1 MNHYETV
8 FIMTPVL
15 SEDQI
20 KETVKRY
27 ISYLKAN
34 NAEIVSEENWG
45 LKKLKYT
52 IQKKKWI
59 ITKLF
64 SLWLPF
70 LSEDQIKET
79 VKRYISYLK
88 ANNAEIVSEENWGLK
103 KLKYTIQ
110 KKKSGF
116 YYLIEYKANGAIL
129 SNMDVE
135 FKRDETV
142 LRWLTVK
149 LEKFATEYAVR
160 RRKRLSETKK
170 SAE

>member
-8 FIMTPVL
+8 FIMNPVL
-15 SEDQI
+15 SEDQV

-27 ISYLKAN
+27 ISYLKDKK
-34 NAEIVSEENWG
+34 AEIVSEENWG
-45 LKKLKYT
+45 LKKLKC
-52 IQKKKWI
+52 
-59 ITKLF
+59 
-64 SLWLPF
+64 
-70 LSEDQIKET
+70 
-79 VKRYISYLK
+79 
-88 ANNAEIVSEENWGLK
+88 A
-103 KLKYTIQ
+103 IQ

-129 SNMDVE
+129 SDMDVE

-149 LEKFATEYAVR
+149 LDKYAVEYAVR
-160 RRKRLSETKK
+160 RRNKLSETKK

>member
-45 LKKLKYT
+45 LK
-52 IQKKKWI
+52 
-59 ITKLF
+59 
-64 SLWLPF
+64 
-70 LSEDQIKET
+70 
-79 VKRYISYLK
+79 R
-88 ANNAEIVSEENWGLK
+88 
-103 KLKYTIQ
+103 LKYTIQ

-116 YYLIEYKANGAIL
+116 YYLIEYKANGTIL

-135 FKRDETV
+135 FKRDDTV

-170 SAE
+170 STE

>member
-8 FIMTPVL
+8 FIMNPVL
-15 SEDQI
+15 SEDQV

-27 ISYLKAN
+27 ISYLKDKK
-34 NAEIVSEENWG
+34 AEIVSEENWG
-45 LKKLKYT
+45 LKKLKY
-52 IQKKKWI
+52 
-59 ITKLF
+59 
-64 SLWLPF
+64 
-70 LSEDQIKET
+70 
-79 VKRYISYLK
+79 
-88 ANNAEIVSEENWGLK
+88 A
-103 KLKYTIQ
+103 IQ

-129 SNMDVE
+129 SEMDVE

-149 LEKFATEYAVR
+149 LDKYAVEYAVR
-160 RRKRLSETKK
+160 RRNKLSETKK

>member
-1 MNHYETV
+1 MN
-8 FIMTPVL
+8 PVL
-15 SEDQI
+15 SEDQV

-27 ISYLKAN
+27 ASYLK
-34 NAEIVSEENWG
+34 S
-45 LKKLKYT
+45 
-52 IQKKKWI
+52 
-59 ITKLF
+59 
-64 SLWLPF
+64 
-70 LSEDQIKET
+70 
-79 VKRYISYLK
+79 
-88 ANNAEIVSEENWGLK
+88 NNAEIVSEENWGLK

-129 SNMDVE
+129 SNMDVQ

-149 LEKFATEYAVR
+149 LDKFAAEYAVR
-160 RRKRLSETKK
+160 RRNRLSETKK

>member
-8 FIMTPVL
+8 FIMNPVL
-15 SEDQI
+15 SEEQV

-27 ISYLKAN
+27 ASYLKSN

-45 LKKLKYT
+45 LKKLKY
-52 IQKKKWI
+52 
-59 ITKLF
+59 
-64 SLWLPF
+64 
-70 LSEDQIKET
+70 
-79 VKRYISYLK
+79 
-88 ANNAEIVSEENWGLK
+88 A
-103 KLKYTIQ
+103 IQ

-149 LEKFATEYAVR
+149 LDKFAAEYAVR
-160 RRKRLSETKK
+160 RRNRLSETKK

>member
-8 FIMTPVL
+8 FIMNPVL
-15 SEDQI
+15 SEDQV

-27 ISYLKAN
+27 TSYLKSN

-45 LKKLKYT
+45 LKKLKY
-52 IQKKKWI
+52 
-59 ITKLF
+59 
-64 SLWLPF
+64 S
-70 LSEDQIKET
+70 
-79 VKRYISYLK
+79 
-88 ANNAEIVSEENWGLK
+88 
-103 KLKYTIQ
+103 IQ

-149 LEKFATEYAVR
+149 LDKFAAEYAVR
-160 RRKRLSETKK
+160 RRNRLSQTKQ
-170 SAE
+170 SIE

>member
-8 FIMTPVL
+8 FIMNPVL

-27 ISYLKAN
+27 TSYLK
-34 NAEIVSEENWG
+34 S
-45 LKKLKYT
+45 
-52 IQKKKWI
+52 
-59 ITKLF
+59 
-64 SLWLPF
+64 
-70 LSEDQIKET
+70 
-79 VKRYISYLK
+79 
-88 ANNAEIVSEENWGLK
+88 NNAEIVSEENWGLK

-149 LEKFATEYAVR
+149 LDKFAAEYAVR
-160 RRKRLSETKK
+160 RRNRLSETKK

>member
-8 FIMTPVL
+8 FIMNPVL
-15 SEDQI
+15 SEDQV

-27 ISYLKAN
+27 ASYLK
-34 NAEIVSEENWG
+34 S
-45 LKKLKYT
+45 
-52 IQKKKWI
+52 
-59 ITKLF
+59 
-64 SLWLPF
+64 
-70 LSEDQIKET
+70 
-79 VKRYISYLK
+79 
-88 ANNAEIVSEENWGLK
+88 NNAEIVSEENWGLK

-129 SNMDVE
+129 SKMDVE

-149 LEKFATEYAVR
+149 LDKFATEYAVR
-160 RRKRLSETKK
+160 RRNRLSETKK

>member
-8 FIMTPVL
+8 FIMNPVL
-15 SEDQI
+15 SEDQV

-27 ISYLKAN
+27 TSYLKSK
-34 NAEIVSEENWG
+34 NA
-45 LKKLKYT
+45 K
-52 IQKKKWI
+52 
-59 ITKLF
+59 
-64 SLWLPF
+64 
-70 LSEDQIKET
+70 
-79 VKRYISYLK
+79 
-88 ANNAEIVSEENWGLK
+88 IVSEENWGLK

-129 SNMDVE
+129 SNMDVQ

-149 LEKFATEYAVR
+149 LDKFAAEYAVR
-160 RRKRLSETKK
+160 RRNKLSETKK

>member
-1 MNHYETV
+1 MN
-8 FIMTPVL
+8 PVL
-15 SEDQI
+15 SEDQV

-27 ISYLKAN
+27 ASYLKSN

-45 LKKLKYT
+45 LKKLKY
-52 IQKKKWI
+52 
-59 ITKLF
+59 
-64 SLWLPF
+64 
-70 LSEDQIKET
+70 
-79 VKRYISYLK
+79 
-88 ANNAEIVSEENWGLK
+88 A
-103 KLKYTIQ
+103 IQ

-116 YYLIEYKANGAIL
+116 YYLIEYKANGSIL

-149 LEKFATEYAVR
+149 LDKFAAEYAVR
-160 RRKRLSETKK
+160 RRNRLSETKK